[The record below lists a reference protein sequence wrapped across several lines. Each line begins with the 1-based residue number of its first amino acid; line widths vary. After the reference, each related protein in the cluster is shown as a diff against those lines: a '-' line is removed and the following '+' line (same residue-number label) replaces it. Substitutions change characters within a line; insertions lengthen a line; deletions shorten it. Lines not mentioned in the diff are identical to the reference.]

1 MESAAVIIGI
11 DPGTTQSAWCE
22 LYDGKPQESAIVPN
36 AEMLDKLRGR
46 IAGWLTATDLIAIEM
61 VAAMGMPVGKEIFE
75 TVRWIG
81 RFQEA
86 WERRGGSV
94 QLVYRREVKL
104 FHCESARAND
114 ATIRAALLDRYGPG
128 RAIAVG
134 SKYSPGPCY
143 GIKSDCWSALAVALT
158 AENKPLPP
166 ALFREQPQ
174 QQPLAANPF

>member
-1 MESAAVIIGI
+1 MIIGL
-11 DPGTTQSAWCE
+11 DPGTSQSAYCE
-22 LYDGKPQESAIVPN
+22 LFNGKPQESAIVPN
-36 AEMLDKLRGR
+36 AELLDRLRGR
-46 IAGWLTATDLIAIEM
+46 IPAWLPATDLIALEM

-86 WERRGGSV
+86 WEHRRGTV

-104 FHCESARAND
+104 FHCESSRAND

-134 SKYSPGPCY
+134 TKSNPGPCY
-143 GIKSDCWSALAVALT
+143 GIKADCWSALAVALT
-158 AENKPLPP
+158 AENKPLPA
-166 ALFREQPQ
+166 ALFREPPQ
-174 QQPLAANPF
+174 QKQLADQPF

>member
-1 MESAAVIIGI
+1 MIVGI
-11 DPGTTQSAWCE
+11 DPGTTQSAYCE
-22 LYDGKPQESAIVPN
+22 LFDGKPQSSAIVPN
-36 AEMLDKLRGR
+36 AAMLDMLRGR
-46 IAGWLTATDLIAIEM
+46 YGNCWLPDSDLLAIEM

-86 WERRGGSV
+86 WEKRGGTV

-104 FHCESARAND
+104 FHCESSRAND

-134 SKYSPGPCY
+134 TKASPGPCY
-143 GIKSDCWSALAVALT
+143 GIKADCWSALAVALT
-158 AENKPLPP
+158 AESKPIP
-166 ALFREQPQ
+166 AAIFREPQ
-174 QQPLAANPF
+174 QNQLAAEPF